1 MSEVF
6 QPEAKF
12 ILHGRFKNTPE
23 ENRNLRP
30 IAVASTLKDYLRR
43 KELNRKVAVETIHCN
58 SDDGLTVLVLPEK
71 TRYKNIVPEGVP
83 ELVKRHVTVD
93 TLEEPTDSTPAG
105 D

>member
-1 MSEVF
+1 MSDIF
-6 QPEAKF
+6 QPETKF
-12 ILHGRFKNTPE
+12 ILHGRFKSSAE
-23 ENRNLRP
+23 DNRNLRP

-83 ELVKRHVTVD
+83 ELVQRHVSVD
-93 TLEEPTDSTPAG
+93 TLEELGDSTPAG
-105 D
+105 E